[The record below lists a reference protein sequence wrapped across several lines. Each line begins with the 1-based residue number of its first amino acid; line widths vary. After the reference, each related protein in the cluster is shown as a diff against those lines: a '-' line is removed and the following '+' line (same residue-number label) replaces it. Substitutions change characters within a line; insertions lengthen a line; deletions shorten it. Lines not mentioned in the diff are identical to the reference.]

1 MLVLVHSFLF
11 LNLYIYLGEAVKKNP
26 TFLTLRKLDV
36 AKDIAAIIA
45 KSQSKV
51 YLPADILLLNN
62 LGITSTT
69 QLVSAAD
76 QNLTDADSFLNRTVN
91 VLTKS
96 ESMNLNSF
104 VAS

>member
-1 MLVLVHSFLF
+1 
-11 LNLYIYLGEAVKKNP
+11 VKKNP

-69 QLVSAAD
+69 QLDRERAHK
-76 QNLTDADSFLNRTVN
+76 Q
-91 VLTKS
+91 
-96 ESMNLNSF
+96 
-104 VAS
+104 

>member
-1 MLVLVHSFLF
+1 M
-11 LNLYIYLGEAVKKNP
+11 KKNP

-69 QLVSAAD
+69 QLVSTHG
-76 QNLTDADSFLNRTVN
+76 NHTFRSDADSFFEQDRERAHKQWVHEFELVC
-91 VLTKS
+91 
-96 ESMNLNSF
+96 M
-104 VAS
+104 